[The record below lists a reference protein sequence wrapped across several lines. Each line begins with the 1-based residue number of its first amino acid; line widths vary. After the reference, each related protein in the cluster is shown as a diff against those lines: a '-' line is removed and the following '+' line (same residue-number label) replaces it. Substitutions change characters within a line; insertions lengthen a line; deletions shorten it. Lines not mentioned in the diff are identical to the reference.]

1 MELQIL
7 LVADYANTTGDGK
20 LNVMGIFQTIY
31 AASFP
36 VAHPDMYLIAQ
47 FTAGPAEYGRQRKV
61 EIALLDE
68 DAAEELV
75 SFSAEVAIPRGSGG
89 QRVNVPFLLRLV
101 NTRFPRPGTYEFAVL
116 VDNDEKGSLAIQVEQ
131 LPAAAPT
138 A

>member
-7 LVADYANTTGDGK
+7 LIADYANTTGDGK
-20 LNVMGIFQTIY
+20 LNVMGIFQNIF

-36 VAHPDMYLIAQ
+36 VAHPEMYLIAQ
-47 FTAGPAEYGRQRKV
+47 FTAGPAEHGRKRKI

-75 SFSAEVAIPRGSGG
+75 SFSADLEIPQGAGG

-101 NTRFPRPGTYEFAVL
+101 NTHFPRPGTYEFTVL
-116 VDNDEKGSLAIQVEQ
+116 VDNDEKGSLPIQVEQ
-131 LPAAAPT
+131 LPT
-138 A
+138 AVD